1 MSKVKVFTKADL
13 FKAAKMGAAKGFNRS
28 VGSLKEFKNFVDE
41 TEAAL
46 FPVTFSMMHE
56 HIAGKKVAPHVRAV
70 ISFGEF
76 GTVTL
81 DVMNS
86 LFDRLAVF
94 DTEKKEWAV
103 EI

>member
-46 FPVTFSMMHE
+46 FQVTFSMMHE
-56 HIAGKKVAPHVRAV
+56 HIAGKPADPHVRAV

-81 DVMNS
+81 DIVEKIFS
-86 LFDRLAVF
+86 ALPVF
-94 DTEKKEWAV
+94 DTEKKEFAL